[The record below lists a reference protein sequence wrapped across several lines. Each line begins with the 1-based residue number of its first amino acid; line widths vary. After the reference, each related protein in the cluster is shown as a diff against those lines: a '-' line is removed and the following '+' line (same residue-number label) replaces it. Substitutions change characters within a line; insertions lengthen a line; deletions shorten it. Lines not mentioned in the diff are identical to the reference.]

1 MMTTV
6 VHYIYALINRNKKK
20 MVFFFRKA
28 VSFYILY
35 KRLLIQKVKKGVDLH
50 SKYMITDV
58 KYIFR

>member
-1 MMTTV
+1 
-6 VHYIYALINRNKKK
+6 
-20 MVFFFRKA
+20 MVGFFFFRKA

-50 SKYMITDV
+50 SQYMITDV

>member
-6 VHYIYALINRNKKK
+6 VHYIYALINQNKKNG
-20 MVFFFRKA
+20 VFFSEKQSVFI
-28 VSFYILY
+28 SYIKDCLY
-35 KRLLIQKVKKGVDLH
+35 KTWKKGVDLR